1 MRNCHEIHQLPSVE
15 HLNSLEMLSF
25 WHCKKLERIQGLGQL
40 TKVGTLNVGGC
51 SDIRMLLGM
60 EHVIS
65 LETLNFSRCGKLQS
79 IPGLGQLTK
88 LGFLYVE
95 EIQEFP
101 GVMEHLTSLEML
113 DVRGCQ
119 QL

>member
-1 MRNCHEIHQLPSVE
+1 MWEAPKHI
-15 HLNSLEMLSF
+15 
-25 WHCKKLERIQGLGQL
+25 
-40 TKVGTLNVGGC
+40 
-51 SDIRMLLGM
+51 
-60 EHVIS
+60 
-65 LETLNFSRCGKLQS
+65 
-79 IPGLGQLTK
+79 GLGQLTK

-119 QL
+119 KLQSIPGLGQAHKAQNTICDRML

>member
-1 MRNCHEIHQLPSVE
+1 
-15 HLNSLEMLSF
+15 
-25 WHCKKLERIQGLGQL
+25 
-40 TKVGTLNVGGC
+40 
-51 SDIRMLLGM
+51 MLLGM

-88 LGFLYVE
+88 LRFLYVE

-119 QL
+119 KL

>member
-1 MRNCHEIHQLPSVE
+1 
-15 HLNSLEMLSF
+15 
-25 WHCKKLERIQGLGQL
+25 
-40 TKVGTLNVGGC
+40 
-51 SDIRMLLGM
+51 MLLGM

-79 IPGLGQLTK
+79 IPRLGQLMK

-119 QL
+119 KLQSIPGLGQAHKAQNTICDRMLRDRRTAWCGVFDFFGDIVCYKM